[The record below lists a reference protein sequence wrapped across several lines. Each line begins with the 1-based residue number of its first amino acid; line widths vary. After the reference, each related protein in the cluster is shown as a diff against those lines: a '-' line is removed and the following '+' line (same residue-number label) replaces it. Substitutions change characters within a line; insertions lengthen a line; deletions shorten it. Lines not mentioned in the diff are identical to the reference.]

1 MRAKYNL
8 AALLTLGV
16 SGPLRRAVRKM
27 SRQQDR
33 PKAKLIR
40 IERITA
46 GGHHAWCES
55 NVGLIKK
62 PLASVPDELI
72 REFRGRAS

>member
-1 MRAKYNL
+1 MDIASFL
-8 AALLTLGV
+8 AIVGA
-16 SGPLRRAVRKM
+16 SGPLRRSLFKINRK
-27 SRQQDR
+27 DR

-62 PLASVPDELI
+62 PLASVPDDLI
-72 REFRGRAS
+72 AEFRRRAV